1 MQPDRTSAAA
11 AGAAPRHGAAAP
23 RGSLLTWPALT
34 AASLAGY
41 GMLVGPAGLSYEAAL
56 QVHFLILFPGIFL
69 LERMMPYHRAWN
81 GFDRQSFN
89 DFAYNFTFTGAQVA
103 AASAALFL
111 IGRTTGPKEADL
123 FGLAGIPFL
132 AQCAVFAVLAD
143 LIYYIYHRAFHT
155 WGVLWRL
162 HAIHHSSTQLHI
174 LNNARVHPL
183 EVFVAFTPIVG
194 FAYLIEA
201 PVDVVSWFLALQLT
215 VGLLTHSNIAVTSG
229 PCAWIFNTPELHHW
243 HHSRDRR
250 EQDNN
255 YASTLMLW
263 DHLFG
268 TYYNPRGRHA
278 SQSIGTTTE
287 VPPGLI
293 QQLRFPFTRTGA
305 AGDGDEACR
314 PPPNSSADPN
324 HR

>member
-1 MQPDRTSAAA
+1 MQRDPTQAADPGR
-11 AGAAPRHGAAAP
+11 AGPAS
-23 RGSLLTWPALT
+23 RGRLLTWPALA

-41 GMLVGPAGLSYEAAL
+41 GMLVGPGGLSYEAAL
-56 QVHFLILFPGIFL
+56 QLHFLILFPAIFL
-69 LERMMPYHRAWN
+69 LERAMPYHRTWN
-81 GFDRQSFN
+81 GFNRQSAN
-89 DFAYNFTFTGAQVA
+89 DFAYNFLFTGAQVA
-103 AASAALFL
+103 AAAAALFL
-111 IGRTTGPKEADL
+111 VGRATSPAGSGL
-123 FGLAGIPFL
+123 FGIVGLPFV
-132 AQCAVFAVLAD
+132 AQFLIFAALAD
-143 LIYYIYHRAFHT
+143 LIYYIYHRAFHS

-183 EVFVAFTPIVG
+183 EVFVAFIPIVG

-215 VGLLTHSNIAVTSG
+215 VGLLTHSNIAVSSG
-229 PCAWIFNTPELHHW
+229 PFAWIFNTPELHHW

-268 TYYNPRGRHA
+268 TYYNPRGRFA
-278 SQSIGTTTE
+278 SKAIGTTTD
-287 VPPGLI
+287 VPAGLI
-293 QQLRFPFTRTGA
+293 QQLRFPFTRPGA
-305 AGDGDEACR
+305 DEA
-314 PPPNSSADPN
+314 PSARLAPAALS
-324 HR
+324 RSETSPET